1 MSEMRKYH
9 ISQQQDKIPA
19 ITSHQED
26 TPVLTFRYPPACYFY
41 YFAPLQNKLS
51 LNILKHALKDIITY
65 FLEEKEQI
73 YLSIF
78 KPFVFKKIE
87 IFIFHRC
94 SWKDFQDL
102 LTHTHTRRRLILLM
116 CRWGWQGCGTCWVV
130 GRSWSW
136 PTAVGRPGQWT
147 WLLGWSM
154 PMLQALRQRVSVE
167 NMSWWC
173 KFH

>member
-1 MSEMRKYH
+1 MRKYH

-102 LTHTHTRRRLILLM
+102 LTHTHKEKTDTVDVQMGVTGL
-116 CRWGWQGCGTCWVV
+116 WD
-130 GRSWSW
+130 
-136 PTAVGRPGQWT
+136 
-147 WLLGWSM
+147 LLGGGEELELTDCSGETWAVDLTAWMVHAHAASFK
-154 PMLQALRQRVSVE
+154 AKGVSGEYV
-167 NMSWWC
+167 MMM
-173 KFH
+173 